1 MDIRIS
7 QWTGFCFYDRLIA
20 GCKAFTLRL
29 LIVVVRGQPEHLALH
44 SQQILQLLPSS
55 TSIVSC
61 CYGSDL
67 HLDQQKNA
75 PRVYNVLSLNCCVD
89 KNTAFC
95 RRIAVHCDRWI
106 LCNLQSN
113 CIFQGPQMNYPGLIR
128 HYNTEAHAVIRGE
141 KCCSIVVFAQLQGV
155 INYYRGHM
163 SISSTL
169 SSEGLKQGSLLLRHV
184 LSRGSLVLPFSCVLG
199 YLCYDVYMQHN
210 VFLNCFRHQ
219 SPIHFK
225 H

>member
-1 MDIRIS
+1 
-7 QWTGFCFYDRLIA
+7 
-20 GCKAFTLRL
+20 
-29 LIVVVRGQPEHLALH
+29 
-44 SQQILQLLPSS
+44 
-55 TSIVSC
+55 
-61 CYGSDL
+61 
-67 HLDQQKNA
+67 
-75 PRVYNVLSLNCCVD
+75 
-89 KNTAFC
+89 
-95 RRIAVHCDRWI
+95 
-106 LCNLQSN
+106 
-113 CIFQGPQMNYPGLIR
+113 MNYPGLIR

-169 SSEGLKQGSLLLRHV
+169 SSEGLKQGSLLLRHMLSKR
-184 LSRGSLVLPFSCVLG
+184 LSRASFFMCPGLS
-199 YLCYDVYMQHN
+199 YDVYMQQN